1 MSERASSPIG
11 HSSRAAVHATALVED
26 GVSLG
31 RRTRVWDN
39 AHLRRGA
46 VVGDDC
52 IVGGKSYLAG
62 SVRVGDRCKINAM
75 VYICSGVTMGDGVF
89 IAAHTTFTND
99 FHPRACTNDLAE
111 LRPSEVDEHTTFT
124 TVQDGVSIGA
134 AATIGSDL
142 VLGRF
147 CVVGM
152 GTVVTRSVAPYTLVL
167 GSPARPV
174 ALVCRCARPIV
185 SLHDGRCADG
195 RYECTHCAAGY
206 DVQDALVV
214 SDPFDPPGHVDPA
227 ITIPA
232 ARNAPTA
239 GTVMDSDGSDAEL
252 AG

>member
-1 MSERASSPIG
+1 MIPVG
-11 HSSRAAVHATALVED
+11 LVHRTAFVHPSALVED
-26 GVSLG
+26 DVTLG
-31 RRTRVWDN
+31 RGTRVWDN

-46 VVGDDC
+46 VVGADC

-99 FHPRACTNDLAE
+99 FYPRACVNDLSV

-147 CVVGM
+147 SVVGM
-152 GTVVTRSVAPYTLVL
+152 GSVVTRSVAPYTLVL
-167 GSPARPV
+167 GAPARPV
-174 ALVCRCARPIV
+174 ALVCRCSRPIV
-185 SLHDGRCADG
+185 GLLEGTCLDGD
-195 RYECTHCAAGY
+195 YECPDCATVYAVRDGHVVA
-206 DVQDALVV
+206 DPLDA
-214 SDPFDPPGHVDPA
+214 PGHVDPA
-227 ITIPA
+227 IIPV
-232 ARNAPTA
+232 AR
-239 GTVMDSDGSDAEL
+239 VDIDSGDDAAEL